1 MRSLHTSVAALAA
14 AVLATSMT
22 FIDATALNQALPAIG
37 DALNASASQ
46 LLWIMGT
53 YTVVLALLLLPAG
66 ALADRVGRRG
76 TLATGIVVFA
86 IASAMCAAAPD
97 AAWLIATRAMQG
109 IGGAMMVTG
118 SLAVLTSASP
128 PSQRGRAIG
137 AWSAWC
143 AAATVAGPLIGGA
156 LAEAGMWRV
165 IFWVN
170 LPLAL
175 MALICLG
182 GVGATSIESPP
193 GLSARAPLWRIPA
206 VRAAVVLTLV
216 LDTALYGLLLVLPL
230 ALIAGVGYRADHAAA
245 AQMALVLLLIAACPF
260 AGRWVDQ
267 RGPRTPV
274 CAGCLLAG
282 VGLLCLAVGGLGEG
296 PSDYALRLLG
306 PLSLVGAGM
315 GLAIVGLSTTVMNGV
330 GEHALGAGAA
340 LNALVARGA
349 SVLAIAL
356 FGGLLLQ
363 RGVDL
368 TSVAVGATPWQLTFR
383 TAMALAALLCASAA
397 AIAVRVLPTA
407 TIADATTC
415 ASGTHALEARP

>member
-1 MRSLHTSVAALAA
+1 MTSRMHIAALAA

-37 DALNASASQ
+37 EAIEASASQ
-46 LLWIMGT
+46 LLWVIGT
-53 YTVVLALLLLPAG
+53 YAAVLALLLLPAG
-66 ALADRVGRRG
+66 VLADRVGRRA

-86 IASAMCAAAPD
+86 IASAMCAAAAD
-97 AAWLIATRAMQG
+97 ATWLIGMRAMQG
-109 IGGAMMVTG
+109 AGGAMMVAG
-118 SLAVLTSASP
+118 SLAVLMGASP

-143 AAATVAGPLIGGA
+143 AAATVAGPLLGGA

-165 IFWVN
+165 IFCAN
-170 LPLAL
+170 LPLACI
-175 MALICLG
+175 ALICLG
-182 GVGATSIESPP
+182 GVGENEIKAPHALTS
-193 GLSARAPLWRIPA
+193 RAPLWRLPA

-230 ALIAGVGYRADHAAA
+230 ALIAGAGYPANDSAA
-245 AQMALVLLLIAACPF
+245 AQMALVLILVVVCPI
-260 AGRWVDQ
+260 AGRWVDR

-274 CAGCLLAG
+274 CAGCLLAAT
-282 VGLLCLAVGGLGEG
+282 GLLGLTIGGLGDG

-306 PLSLVGAGM
+306 PLSVIGAGM
-315 GLAIVGLSTTVMNGV
+315 GLAIVGLSTTMMNGV

-349 SVLAIAL
+349 SVIATAL

-368 TSVAVGATPWQLTFR
+368 TSIADGSTPWHVTFR
-383 TAMALAALLCASAA
+383 TAMALAAMLCATAGTVS
-397 AIAVRVLPTA
+397 VRVLPRLVA
-407 TIADATTC
+407 TDAIAGKA
-415 ASGTHALEARP
+415 GTHAMEAQP